1 MSTITVDNQ
10 VAANH
15 HSDHDPDVAHH
26 FESAEQQFAAGKL
39 GMWLFLGSELLFF
52 SGLFVAYAIYRS
64 SHPEIFL
71 EGHKHLSVAL
81 GTLNTIVLLLSSLT
95 MAWAVRCAQLNQ
107 QRGLV
112 NCLIATLVC
121 ATFFMGVKSVEY
133 YQKWAHGYLW
143 AGSYHPHA
151 EHGHA
156 EHGHSD
162 ESGHVKDGHAAGS
175 DAAVGQN
182 KGEQSDAA
190 MTATTTDA
198 AMVADKA
205 PHGVFFSI
213 YFAMTGIHALHIFAG
228 MGAIAWLLKRAKRG
242 DFHSRYFG
250 PVDYVGLYW
259 HLVDLIWIYLFPMLY
274 LIH

>member
-1 MSTITVDNQ
+1 MNI
-10 VAANH
+10 VAIESSQATA
-15 HSDHDPDVAHH
+15 DHDREHHGTGHDPSVAHH

-64 SHPEIFL
+64 SHPEIFI
-71 EGHKHLSVAL
+71 EGHKHLSVAM

-133 YQKWAHGYLW
+133 YQKWSHGYLW
-143 AGSYHPHA
+143 AGSYDPQ
-151 EHGHA
+151 EHGYKS
-156 EHGHSD
+156 HGGDMAHS
-162 ESGHVKDGHAAGS
+162 S
-175 DAAVGQN
+175 DPPA
-182 KGEQSDAA
+182 DA
-190 MTATTTDA
+190 TTSATTTTQNA
-198 AMVADKA
+198 SP

-228 MGAIAWLLKRAKRG
+228 MGAIGWLIQRARRG
-242 DFHSRYFG
+242 EFHSRYFG